1 MCCVEWTI
9 TQVWLTVVPYKEQ
22 EIQKQHSREN
32 TSFSSQSVNVPMQ
45 FQSFCWRLITLFVI
59 YRPGN
64 SVFPEVLTNFW
75 CITATS
81 AKGSIG
87 RACSMTPAEWQVL
100 KRYVGKSLVR
110 LHYRKVAC
118 VVPGLQIHFWTIKNG
133 CLKFKR
139 KSAAPPPLPW
149 QHLWGKIV

>member
-1 MCCVEWTI
+1 M
-9 TQVWLTVVPYKEQ
+9 TVVPYKDQ

-32 TSFSSQSVNVPMQ
+32 TSLSSQSANVQMQ
-45 FQSFCWRLITLFVI
+45 FQSFYWRLITLFVI
-59 YRPGN
+59 DLHGN

-81 AKGSIG
+81 AKGSIR
-87 RACSMTPAEWQVL
+87 RACSVTPAEWQVF

-110 LHYRKVAC
+110 LHYRRVAC
-118 VVPGLQIHFWTIKNG
+118 GVSGVQIYLWTIKNG

-139 KSAAPPPLPW
+139 KAGPPLC
-149 QHLWGKIV
+149 GKLI